1 MEAAVKYL
9 LGYLNQVT
17 DDPEHTELDM
27 QALPEGFREL
37 GEGLSRFAG
46 RVRETMVLAEAI
58 AQGNLDVPL
67 PKPDNEIAAP
77 LKSLH
82 AALKHLTWQ
91 TQQVAKGDYQQ
102 RVDFMGDFSKAFNEM
117 TWQLARRRTALLKEL
132 DHRRRENRSLL
143 QNKSLYEQLV
153 GQLEQLV
160 VVADAGTGEWLFVSR
175 ETEEISANGAA
186 MEKFCRWVTEH
197 IKDSGSHGAVR
208 TEELELTMDGTARNY
223 SVSFHAM
230 RWAERT
236 AVAFVL
242 TDISRET
249 ESMKSLQN
257 MVNHD
262 PLTQRYN
269 RRYGMQLLSE
279 WLAQAKSF
287 VLGFVD
293 IDNLKGVNDQFGH
306 IEGDRYII
314 LVSDILSEF
323 STDAVICRIGGDEF
337 MLLAQNWSFEDA
349 KARMEQLKLSMAAY
363 NDVSEV
369 CYDHSIS
376 YGLIPV
382 GADNILDASDLLRMA
397 DERMYLYKRAYKREM
412 RMKQDWEKELLAGE
426 NSIRE

>member
-1 MEAAVKYL
+1 MEAAVKCL
-9 LGYLNQVT
+9 LDYLNQVT
-17 DDPEHTELDM
+17 DDPEHAKLDV
-27 QALPEGFREL
+27 QALPEGFRAL
-37 GEGLSRFAG
+37 GEGLSRFTG
-46 RVRETMVLAEAI
+46 QVWETMVLAEAI
-58 AQGNLDVPL
+58 AQGNLEVSL
-67 PKPDNEIAAP
+67 PKPENEIAAP

-82 AALKHLTWQ
+82 ATLKHLTWQ

-132 DHRRRENRSLL
+132 DHRRRENRSLI

-153 GQLEQLV
+153 GQLEQWV

-175 ETEEISANGAA
+175 EAEEISANEAA
-186 MEKFCRWVTEH
+186 IEKFRCWVAEH
-197 IKDSGSHGAVR
+197 IKNSDSSGAVR
-208 TEELELTMDGTARNY
+208 TEELELTANGASRNY
-223 SVSFHAM
+223 SVSFHTM

-249 ESMKSLQN
+249 ESMKSLQD

-314 LVSDILSEF
+314 QVSDILSEF
-323 STDAVICRIGGDEF
+323 SADAVICRIGGDEF

-349 KARMEQLKLSMAAY
+349 RVRMEQLKLSMAAY
-363 NDVSEV
+363 NGVSEPY
-369 CYDHSIS
+369 YDHSIS

-382 GADNILDASDLLRMA
+382 GADNILDASDLLRTA

-412 RMKQDWEKELLAGE
+412 RIKHEREKELLAGE
-426 NSIRE
+426 HSTRE